1 MMLQNLNVMSSF
13 NRISYRVTSFG
24 IQISSLWLLWF
35 SWFLLSSLQNWV
47 ILMILPF
54 SNFVF
59 SVFQN
64 TKKTPATRNQDP
76 KHLDSKIRNPKN
88 QDSICW
94 NPHYQDSKTWCRIL
108 KTNVKRRVIFAISIQ
123 FIRCLRLFK
132 NVCKKVLLC
141 ENWNPGQNIWHKV
154 TKYSKIGQDFKNV
167 ISYFA
172 CFLTAIVNV

>member
-1 MMLQNLNVMSSF
+1 MAFRFQVCDF
-13 NRISYRVTSFG
+13 CDFRDFC
-24 IQISSLWLLWF
+24 
-35 SWFLLSSLQNWV
+35 FLLFRTEWSWWFCHFQ
-47 ILMILPF
+47 IL
-54 SNFVF
+54 F
-59 SVFQN
+59 SVFFRIL
-64 TKKTPATRNQDP
+64 KKTLRPEIRTPNTWTLKSGTLKTRY
-76 KHLDSKIRNPKN
+76 
-88 QDSICW
+88 SICW